1 MDRVRA
7 EAEGV
12 VAFLRARDRLED
24 HIGRRAALDR
34 FNLCRDMA
42 KNADLR
48 WNFKFVFDLVKA
60 LEHLGKPGHGV
71 ADGVQAQER
80 IAATVAQALKEG
92 SGDTLH
98 IVGRVVRLKSGGE
111 CAAAADGGVAGC
123 GHAHLV
129 CRINQIQISHQF
141 ADARDDLAGKAA
153 AQTLDVVF
161 RRVPVQNVFAQLCH
175 RPVCNMVVDLR
186 VNGVLIDLCDLIV
199 LIGDDRIFPE
209 IADAQPAENDLRG
222 NALKSRLRSDS
233 GKHVAGLFLICF
245 GENFFDRA
253 KLEALSC
260 QNR

>member
-123 GHAHLV
+123 GHAH
-129 CRINQIQISHQF
+129 H
-141 ADARDDLAGKAA
+141 
-153 AQTLDVVF
+153 
-161 RRVPVQNVFAQLCH
+161 
-175 RPVCNMVVDLR
+175 
-186 VNGVLIDLCDLIV
+186 
-199 LIGDDRIFPE
+199 
-209 IADAQPAENDLRG
+209 
-222 NALKSRLRSDS
+222 
-233 GKHVAGLFLICF
+233 
-245 GENFFDRA
+245 
-253 KLEALSC
+253 
-260 QNR
+260 